1 MNNYTI
7 ILFILSMAVVLN
19 ASFLLAMHIV
29 SSRLIRKADADIKYR
44 VNSAFLIGILV
55 YAVVGLTLGMYG
67 IGYALGV
74 ANGTV

>member
-1 MNNYTI
+1 VNNYTI
-7 ILFILSMAVVLN
+7 ILFILSMAVVLT

-29 SSRLIRKADADIKYR
+29 SSRLIRQADADIKYR

-55 YAVVGLTLGMYG
+55 YAAVGLTLGMYG

-74 ANGTV
+74 ANGAV